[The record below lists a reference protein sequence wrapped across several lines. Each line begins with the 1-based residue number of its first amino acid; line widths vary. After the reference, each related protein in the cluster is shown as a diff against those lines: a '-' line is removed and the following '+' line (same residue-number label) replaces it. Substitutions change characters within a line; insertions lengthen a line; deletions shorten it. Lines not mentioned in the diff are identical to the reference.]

1 MTKGLEALKDIRLR
15 LFIESE
21 VQSKKVVKDLKTI
34 EKELIALDIIKKYL
48 LYNDSWYEN
57 QAQYGYEQIYLRMEN
72 SPFAT
77 DEEKEDLIKVKE
89 WLKDET

>member
-1 MTKGLEALKDIRLR
+1 MTKGLEELELIKELNVCK
-15 LFIESE
+15 ST
-21 VQSKKVVKDLKTI
+21 SNI
-34 EKELIALDIIKKYL
+34 EKELKVLDIIKKYL